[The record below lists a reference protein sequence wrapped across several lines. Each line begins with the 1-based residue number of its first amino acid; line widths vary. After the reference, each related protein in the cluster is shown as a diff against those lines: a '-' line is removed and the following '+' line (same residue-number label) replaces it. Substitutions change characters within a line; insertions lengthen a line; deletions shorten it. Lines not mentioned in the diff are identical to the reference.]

1 MQATASQPTTKPE
14 VNYTTVPTPTRQLFV
29 FILELKDGR
38 IAVGQ
43 GTNPSKRISTIN
55 SGFNPCLPKPFY
67 VSRIVGIKE
76 VTDNRNIVSVCKQ
89 LIDVY
94 GEELVIAV

>member
-1 MQATASQPTTKPE
+1 MQATASQSTTKPE
-14 VNYTTVPTPTRQLFV
+14 VNYTTVPAPTRQLYV

-55 SGFNPCLPKPFY
+55 SGLNASLPHSLC
-67 VSRIVGIKE
+67 VNRIVGIKE
-76 VTDNRNIVSVCKQ
+76 VTETRNIVSVCKQ

-94 GEELVIAV
+94 GEDIVIAV